1 MAEGHPLTL
10 LKLPTEVR
18 AAILKAALDGCI
30 PYLRLREPLF
40 RQDPMQGRREFRSN
54 PPHLQTAHARR
65 LTDSLWPKP
74 LRHNLPP
81 RQRSLVV
88 LIEVASAQGRSENV
102 ALIRH
107 LTITGDH
114 ELNDV
119 LAGNIPLP
127 QNAKNI
133 ELATLFTV
141 HPGLANS
148 QSLCLEFPTFDAW
161 HSLGD
166 RGHQI
171 WLNELPTSAVIY
183 PIFLVWIF
191 RAGVNDI
198 FLSVFRFVTHP
209 TNQ

>member
-1 MAEGHPLTL
+1 MHTL
-10 LKLPTEVR
+10 PST
-18 AAILKAALDGCI
+18 AGAALSTRSDA
-30 PYLRLREPLF
+30 REKGIQVKSSALANC
-40 RQDPMQGRREFRSN
+40 SC
-54 PPHLQTAHARR
+54 TKAY
-65 LTDSLWPKP
+65 
-74 LRHNLPP
+74 RHNLPP

-127 QNAKNI
+127 QNAKNM

-141 HPGLANS
+141 HPGLANL
-148 QSLCLEFPTFDAW
+148 QRLCLEFPTFDAW

-166 RGHQI
+166 RSYQI
-171 WLNELPTSAVIY
+171 WLNELPTSAVTY

-198 FLSVFRFVTHP
+198 FLPVFRFVTHP